1 MCQVSKAV
9 AEQLCCFHNNA
20 VDALQA
26 GRVAVYGDSNCL
38 DSSHQRSSCYN
49 LLIKL
54 IQYAAE
60 VMQLLIAN
68 ATYLLD
74 MP

>member
-1 MCQVSKAV
+1 MQS
-9 AEQLCCFHNNA
+9 
-20 VDALQA
+20 

-60 VMQLLIAN
+60 VSVSQPPILLMLV
-68 ATYLLD
+68 TV
-74 MP
+74 

>member
-1 MCQVSKAV
+1 MPLQCSPA
-9 AEQLCCFHNNA
+9 LFHNNA
-20 VDALQA
+20 MRALQA

-60 VMQLLIAN
+60 VMCLLPAIAR
-68 ATYLLD
+68 YLLD
-74 MP
+74 TP